1 LIVLSRKAATS
12 DLRRRSRIAGYAPT
26 PFVDLLAAFGA
37 AMQPKPTRPLSAEQ
51 KRLRQYE
58 AQRRHLSKVLL
69 AEQNRLVQV
78 SCAELRSLSRSLISK
93 IKKQNLFKWKH
104 YQPDIILLTVRWYLR
119 YNLSFRNL
127 VEMMEER
134 GLSMDQTTIMRCVHA
149 ELDERV
155 RRHLKP
161 TNDSWRVDETYI
173 KVKGQWMYLYRAVD
187 SEGNTIDF
195 YFSKTRDKR
204 AAKCF
209 FKKALRSFHVSKP
222 RVITVDKNPAY
233 PIAVEE
239 LRKEKNMPSG
249 MQLRQKKYLNN
260 IVEQDHRFIKKRV
273 RSMLGLKSFRTATY
287 ILSGIEAMH
296 MIKKKQVHQGVK
308 YV

>member
-1 LIVLSRKAATS
+1 
-12 DLRRRSRIAGYAPT
+12 
-26 PFVDLLAAFGA
+26 
-37 AMQPKPTRPLSAEQ
+37 MEN
-51 KRLRQYE
+51 
-58 AQRRHLSKVLL
+58 
-69 AEQNRLVQV
+69 QNV
-78 SCAELRSLSRSLISK
+78 
-93 IKKQNLFKWKH
+93 FKWKH

-119 YNLSFRNL
+119 YNLSFRNV

-134 GLSMDQTTIMRCVHA
+134 GLSMAHTTIMRWVHQYGP

-155 RRHLKP
+155 RRHLKA

-195 YFSKTRDKR
+195 YLSETRDTK

-233 PIAVEE
+233 PIAIEQ
-239 LRKEKNMPSG
+239 LKNEKSIPDG
-249 MQLRQKKYLNN
+249 MQLRQQKYLNN

-273 RSMLGLKSFRTATY
+273 RSMLGLKSLRTATL

-296 MIKKKQVHQGVK
+296 MIKKEQINLRDQSVRNQKNFINQLFGLIA
-308 YV
+308 

>member
-1 LIVLSRKAATS
+1 MKT
-12 DLRRRSRIAGYAPT
+12 
-26 PFVDLLAAFGA
+26 
-37 AMQPKPTRPLSAEQ
+37 K
-51 KRLRQYE
+51 
-58 AQRRHLSKVLL
+58 
-69 AEQNRLVQV
+69 
-78 SCAELRSLSRSLISK
+78 
-93 IKKQNLFKWKH
+93 NLFKWKH
-104 YQPDIILLTVRWYLR
+104 YQSEIILLTVRWYLR
-119 YNLSFRNL
+119 YNLSFRDL
-127 VEMMEER
+127 VEIMEER
-134 GLSMDQTTIMRCVHA
+134 GLSIAHTTIMRWVHQYGP
-149 ELDERV
+149 ELNKRI
-155 RRHLKP
+155 RRHLKQ

-187 SEGNTIDF
+187 SKGDTIDF
-195 YFSKTRDKR
+195 YLSKTRDQK
-204 AAKCF
+204 AAKRF

-273 RSMLGLKSFRTATY
+273 RSMLGLKSFRIATY

-296 MIKKKQVHQGVK
+296 MMKKEQTLQGEKSVRNQVNLIHQLFGLPA
-308 YV
+308 